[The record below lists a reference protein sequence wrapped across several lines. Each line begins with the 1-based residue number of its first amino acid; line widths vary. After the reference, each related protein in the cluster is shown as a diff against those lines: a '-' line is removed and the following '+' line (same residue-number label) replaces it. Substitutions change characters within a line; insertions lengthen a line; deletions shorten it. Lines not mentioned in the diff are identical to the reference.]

1 MGTPFICTSP
11 AHLQSHMPASACEPA
26 LNATSPDLHARGRQ
40 RGLVKGPGEGSLLPI
55 GGAPRPVPQG
65 APPNAGTAAP
75 GETVPYPF
83 PKNFLGLLG
92 SLHLDSNLSLP
103 LGEAR
108 VSAPQT
114 RTLGRIQC
122 CHRAPGA
129 LSPPAPPPQKKRLT
143 GLSSRSSCAVSR
155 PLTRQMF
162 TEHLLMPGTGQ
173 SARVTTNNSLD

>member
-55 GGAPRPVPQG
+55 GGAPGPVPQG

-129 LSPPAPPPQKKRLT
+129 LSPPAPPSEEASHWSQQQEQLCCFQAP
-143 GLSSRSSCAVSR
+143 
-155 PLTRQMF
+155 
-162 TEHLLMPGTGQ
+162 H
-173 SARVTTNNSLD
+173 SANVY

>member
-55 GGAPRPVPQG
+55 GGAPGPVPQG

-129 LSPPAPPPQKKRLT
+129 LSPPAPPLRRSVSLVSAAGAAVLFPGPSLGKCL
-143 GLSSRSSCAVSR
+143 LSTCSCRAQAKV
-155 PLTRQMF
+155 
-162 TEHLLMPGTGQ
+162 PG
-173 SARVTTNNSLD
+173 